1 MVHLVNDGTA
11 VCLISD
17 AKRCIRDFLGKIGR
31 LKSCLEPVYLL
42 LIIV

>member
-31 LKSCLEPVYLL
+31 LKPCLEPVYLL
-42 LIIV
+42 LILV